1 MISLYDTLAGAVRPL
16 ELRQP
21 GRVTIYACGPTV
33 YDEPHLG
40 HARGALTYD
49 ILRRYLQW
57 RGLDVQHVANV
68 TDIDDKIIERAN
80 RESLTE
86 PELAARWD
94 AVYVEAME
102 ALGVLTP
109 HQRPRA
115 TEWVDEMVEFVEG
128 LMAGGKAYS
137 TESGVYLR
145 VGQVPGYGDLV
156 HRSLDDLRSGAGARV
171 EVDEAKEDP
180 LDFALW
186 KAAKPGEPTWPSP
199 WGPGRP
205 GWHIECVTMSLG
217 LLGDGFDLHGGG
229 DDLVFPHHTNE
240 RAEAIAAG
248 RDFARHWVHNA
259 MLNVDGQKMAKS
271 VGNFRTVGEL
281 LGEHPANARAFRLLV
296 LQTHYRKTME
306 VNAEVMAQAR
316 SAAARLD
323 AMARRAAAAGVK
335 IEING
340 PDLDLVGIGIGTDRP
355 GRDPA
360 GTGIDRPDR
369 DPAAAAAFQ
378 TAMDADL
385 GTPEALAAVFETLR
399 RANAALDR
407 GDGADAAALAATV
420 VELAGV
426 LGLRVGADD
435 RAARPSAGTGKAAN
449 EPATANEDAEIEALV
464 AARQQARAARDFAE
478 ADRLRDELSALGV
491 TVEDTPSGPVWH
503 RN

>member
-1 MISLYDTLAGAVRPL
+1 MISLYDTLDGAVKPL

-57 RGLDVQHVANV
+57 RGLEVQHVANV
-68 TDIDDKIIERAN
+68 TDIDDKIIERAR
-80 RESLTE
+80 REGLTE
-86 PELAARWD
+86 PEVAARWD
-94 AVYVEAME
+94 AVYVEAMK
-102 ALGVLTP
+102 ALGVLAP

-115 TEWVDEMVEFVEG
+115 TDWVGEMVDFIEG
-128 LMAGGKAYS
+128 LMAGGKAYA
-137 TESGVYLR
+137 TGSGVYLR

-171 EVDEAKEDP
+171 EVDETKEDP

-199 WGPGRP
+199 WGAGRP
-205 GWHIECVTMSLG
+205 GWHIECVAMSLG

-281 LGEHPANARAFRLLV
+281 LGQHPANARAFRLLV

-306 VNAEVMAQAR
+306 VNAEAMARAR
-316 SAAARLD
+316 SAASRLD
-323 AMARRAAAAGVK
+323 AMARRAAAAGIK
-335 IEING
+335 EA
-340 PDLDLVGIGIGTDRP
+340 
-355 GRDPA
+355 GRDQTA
-360 GTGIDRPDR
+360 V
-369 DPAAAAAFQ
+369 AAFQ
-378 TAMDADL
+378 TAMDDDL
-385 GTPEALAAVFETLR
+385 GTPEALATVFETLR

-407 GDGADAAALAATV
+407 GDDADAGTLTATV
-420 VELAGV
+420 LELAGV
-426 LGLRVGADD
+426 LGLQVGADD
-435 RAARPSAGTGKAAN
+435 QATRPAGGPDTAEAAADAG
-449 EPATANEDAEIEALV
+449 DDSEIEALV
-464 AARQQARAARDFAE
+464 AVRQKARAARDFAE
-478 ADRLRDELSALGV
+478 ADRLRDELTALGV
-491 TVEDTPSGPVWH
+491 VVEDTPSGPVWH
-503 RN
+503 RR

>member
-1 MISLYDTLAGAVRPL
+1 MISLYDTLVGEVRPL

-57 RGLDVQHVANV
+57 RGLDVHHVANV

-80 RESLTE
+80 REGLTE

-102 ALGVLTP
+102 ALGVLAP
-109 HQRPRA
+109 HRRPRA
-115 TEWVDEMVEFVEG
+115 TEWVDEMVDFVEG
-128 LMAGGKAYS
+128 LMAGGKAYA
-137 TESGVYLR
+137 TPSGVYLR

-205 GWHIECVTMSLG
+205 GWHIECVAMSLG

-271 VGNFRTVGEL
+271 VGNFRTVGDL

-323 AMARRAAAAGVK
+323 AMARRATAAG
-335 IEING
+335 IE
-340 PDLDLVGIGIGTDRP
+340 T
-355 GRDPA
+355 
-360 GTGIDRPDR
+360 DRPDR
-369 DPAAAAAFQ
+369 DPAEIGTDRLGRVQAAAAAFRA
-378 TAMDADL
+378 AMDADL

-407 GDGADAAALAATV
+407 GDNADAADLASTV

-435 RAARPSAGTGKAAN
+435 RAARPGPDTGGSADAA
-449 EPATANEDAEIEALV
+449 AAASEDDEIETLV

-478 ADRLRDELSALGV
+478 ADRLRDELSARGV
-491 TVEDTPSGPVWH
+491 TVEDTPAGPVWH

>member
-1 MISLYDTLAGAVRPL
+1 MIRLYDTLSGAVRPL
-16 ELRQP
+16 ELRRP
-21 GRVTIYACGPTV
+21 GRVDIYACGPTV

-49 ILRRYLQW
+49 VLRRYLQW
-57 RGLDVQHVANV
+57 RGLEVQHVANV
-68 TDIDDKIIERAN
+68 TDIDDKIIERAR
-80 RESLTE
+80 REGLSE

-102 ALGVLTP
+102 ALGVLAP

-115 TEWVDEMVEFVEG
+115 TDWVSEMVDFVEG
-128 LMAGGKAYS
+128 LVAGGTAYA
-137 TESGVYLR
+137 TGSGVYLR

-156 HRSLDDLRSGAGARV
+156 HRSLDDLRAGAGARV
-171 EVDEAKEDP
+171 GVDEAKEDP

-271 VGNFRTVGEL
+271 VGNYRTVGAL

-306 VNAEVMAQAR
+306 VNAEAMARAR
-316 SAAARLD
+316 SAAGRLD
-323 AMARRAAAAGVK
+323 AMARRAAAAG
-335 IEING
+335 
-340 PDLDLVGIGIGTDRP
+340 IGIDEADRGP
-355 GRDPA
+355 GRAESGGAGRDPIA
-360 GTGIDRPDR
+360 V
-369 DPAAAAAFQ
+369 AAFQ
-378 TAMDADL
+378 AAMDDDL
-385 GTPEALAAVFETLR
+385 GTPEAMATVFETLR

-407 GDGADAAALAATV
+407 GDDADAAALTGTV

-426 LGLRVGADD
+426 LGLPVGADD
-435 RAARPSAGTGKAAN
+435 QAARPASGPDTAEAAADASA
-449 EPATANEDAEIEALV
+449 DSEIEALV
-464 AARQQARAARDFAE
+464 TVRQKARAARNFAE
-478 ADRLRDELSALGV
+478 ADRLRDELAALGV
-491 TVEDTPSGPVWH
+491 VVEDTPSGPVWR